1 LNKCPYNTLV
11 LAHHTEYINYIVEEV
26 SKRMPDKIVC
36 CIQGKTGPK
45 QRDKIKETLKEN
57 NNCILIASYGCVG
70 TGITLSNLCFGVLF
84 ESFKSESLNMQSLG
98 RGLGLSKLKDKYE
111 VYDMVDC
118 FDECIDTKRI
128 YLQGRKRLLIY
139 DENQYDYDII
149 NVNL

>member
-1 LNKCPYNTLV
+1 
-11 LAHHTEYINYIVEEV
+11 
-26 SKRMPDKIVC
+26 
-36 CIQGKTGPK
+36 
-45 QRDKIKETLKEN
+45 
-57 NNCILIASYGCVG
+57 
-70 TGITLSNLCFGVLF
+70 
-84 ESFKSESLNMQSLG
+84 MQSLG